1 MLTVTLYRITKM
13 SLISFWR
20 NWWLSVAATL
30 IMVLTLITISIFASV
45 LVVTNKTTASLRDR
59 VDISVYFNDS
69 TSEDQ
74 INAIKENFLNRP
86 EIKSVQYVS
95 KDDALSIW
103 KQRNA
108 GDSKLQDIVTAAD
121 NPLPRSLEIKTVK
134 PEDYGKVNDLLSS
147 DDYKPMIR
155 SISYGKTKDLI
166 DRLVKVTTTIK
177 IAGWALSTIFVLI
190 SILIIYNTVRLT
202 IFARSGEIEI
212 MKLVG
217 ASDWYVR
224 GPFIIEGAGYG
235 IIGAIISA
243 TIFYFGFKI
252 AIHPIEN
259 YLGIADLNS
268 SYLGMNLALIIL
280 LQFFSGLV
288 LGISCSLIAIR
299 NHLTS

>member
-1 MLTVTLYRITKM
+1 MILVTLYRITKM

-69 TSEDQ
+69 TSDDQ
-74 INAIKENFLNRP
+74 VNATKENLLNRP
-86 EIKSVQYVS
+86 EIKSVQYIS
-95 KDDALSIW
+95 KDQALAIW

-108 GDSKLQDIVTAAD
+108 GDTKLQDIVTAAD
-121 NPLPRSLEIKTVK
+121 NPLPRSLEIKTEN
-134 PEDYGKVNDLLSS
+134 PEDYGKINDLLSS

-177 IAGWALSTIFVLI
+177 IAGWVLSTIFVLI

-202 IFARSGEIEI
+202 IYARAGEIEI

-224 GPFIIEGAGYG
+224 GPFIVEGAGYG
-235 IIGAIISA
+235 VIGAIISSI
-243 TIFYFGFKI
+243 IFYFGFKI
-252 AIHPIEN
+252 AIPPIEN
-259 YLGIADLNS
+259 YLGIIDLNS
-268 SYLGMNLALIIL
+268 NYLGMNLALFIL
-280 LQFFSGLV
+280 LQFVAGLI